1 MRIGID
7 LGTTYSLTAMLNP
20 HGVPLL
26 LSDAQEKDLFHTP
39 SSVCLTPDGAL
50 VGHMAETLH
59 ATRPELPL
67 MRFFKRHFGEDKSL
81 CFDTKGQEWFPEGI
95 AALVLK
101 KLKMDARRAMP
112 GREVESAVITV
123 PAHFDDRQ
131 RKAVLAAAALAEL
144 PTPNLVEEPVA
155 AALHYGVKSRSHEQ
169 LLVVYDL
176 GGGTFDVTILT
187 MGSQEVRVLAK
198 DGLTALGG
206 KEFDEALIAIVLAQF
221 EQTLGTPLSPDA
233 LDAQGLL
240 QLRRQAEELKIRL
253 CMPGCDRIAE
263 LVPLGQ
269 EAIEV
274 QITRREFEAAVRDY
288 IENTEHVTLRC
299 LDSASLKPRDVQ
311 TLLLVGGSSM
321 MPLIGERMRQLFNQ
335 PGQQVLFNDP
345 TKAVAFGAALHACQL
360 SGEADRYQIPP
371 VLRGVTGYHVG
382 VEVFDARTGQV
393 TVDPLIKKNMPLPA
407 KAPRRTYYADPSQD
421 KVVFD
426 IVQYLDDPRQA
437 TSRGQLVID
446 SLPPHQQSYP
456 IEVEISNLE
465 DGTLDVRAHV
475 PHTRQP
481 VKHTFGQNSQEGQA
495 HLARQRAL
503 VRSTPVNGL
512 L

>member
-1 MRIGID
+1 
-7 LGTTYSLTAMLNP
+7 
-20 HGVPLL
+20 
-26 LSDAQEKDLFHTP
+26 
-39 SSVCLTPDGAL
+39 
-50 VGHMAETLH
+50 
-59 ATRPELPL
+59 
-67 MRFFKRHFGEDKSL
+67 
-81 CFDTKGQEWFPEGI
+81 
-95 AALVLK
+95 
-101 KLKMDARRAMP
+101 
-112 GREVESAVITV
+112 
-123 PAHFDDRQ
+123 
-131 RKAVLAAAALAEL
+131 
-144 PTPNLVEEPVA
+144 
-155 AALHYGVKSRSHEQ
+155 
-169 LLVVYDL
+169 
-176 GGGTFDVTILT
+176 
-187 MGSQEVRVLAK
+187 
-198 DGLTALGG
+198 
-206 KEFDEALIAIVLAQF
+206 
-221 EQTLGTPLSPDA
+221 
-233 LDAQGLL
+233 
-240 QLRRQAEELKIRL
+240 LKIRL
-253 CMPGCDRIAE
+253 CIPGCDRVAE
-263 LVPLGQ
+263 LVTLGQ

-274 QITRREFEAAVRDY
+274 QITRREFEAAVREY
-288 IENTEHVTLRC
+288 IEETKAVTLRC
-299 LDSASLKPRDVQ
+299 LESASLKPRDVQ
-311 TLLLVGGSSM
+311 ALLLVGGSSM

-456 IEVEISNLE
+456 IEVELHNLE
-465 DGTLDVRAHV
+465 DGTLDVRAYV